1 MATRLPEANE
11 SLWLLTAS
19 PVIWAAHFLLCYG
32 TAAVWCAKV
41 VGLGGPLDSARIA
54 IGVYTALALAA
65 IGIIGWNGHH
75 RHSFGQANLPHDDD
89 TPEDRHRFLGHDRT
103 TIDTLID
110 KVNRAACD
118 LDSVVQRL
126 LPRFQTRKR
135 REQRGVDIHDALVE
149 CTQKI
154 SF

>member
-1 MATRLPEANE
+1 MITVNSIPPTSSSGNPKSKIKKPKSRDTIATRLPEANE

-65 IGIIGWNGHH
+65 IGVIGWNGHH

-89 TPEDRHRFLGHDRT
+89 TPEDRHRFLGFA
-103 TIDTLID
+103 TLLLSALSA
-110 KVNRAACD
+110 VAVVYAAIVAVFVRSCY
-118 LDSVVQRL
+118 
-126 LPRFQTRKR
+126 
-135 REQRGVDIHDALVE
+135 
-149 CTQKI
+149 
-154 SF
+154 

>member
-1 MATRLPEANE
+1 LNGAERLNGLNDLNKSADNEIVMATRFPEAKE

-19 PVIWAAHFLLCYG
+19 PIIWAAHFLLCYT

-65 IGIIGWNGHH
+65 IGVIGWIGYH

-89 TPEDRHRFLGHDRT
+89 TPEDRHRFLGFA
-103 TIDTLID
+103 TLLLSALSG
-110 KVNRAACD
+110 VAVVYAAIVAVFVRSCY
-118 LDSVVQRL
+118 
-126 LPRFQTRKR
+126 
-135 REQRGVDIHDALVE
+135 
-149 CTQKI
+149 
-154 SF
+154 